1 MIPALKPPSA
11 YVRTQAAPDR
21 RQMSHPN
28 RLDGRG
34 RSLAAR
40 RRAYALPVISVTS
53 IEFRDIW
60 VGVVTRRCRSREN
73 CAAMFRVTF
82 QTACN
87 WFDGLSTPTGDKVW
101 QAVQWWPEDF
111 QDKDAA

>member
-1 MIPALKPPSA
+1 MNPALKPPSA
-11 YVRTQAAPDR
+11 VRMQAAPDR
-21 RQMSHPN
+21 RQMSQPN
-28 RLDGRG
+28 RFDGRG
-34 RSLAAR
+34 RSVSAR
-40 RRAYALPVISVTS
+40 RRAHCLPIIAVTS
-53 IEFRDIW
+53 IEFRNIW
-60 VGVVTRRCRSREN
+60 VGVVTRRCRSRET
-73 CAAMFRVTF
+73 CAVMFGVTF